1 MYHNVPAYDAYVF
14 LKIFMGYMP
23 RLPFF
28 LGSDKA
34 KITGAM
40 AVSIFPIWH
49 GGQKG
54 ATTLGE
60 LLGRPTG

>member
-1 MYHNVPAYDAYVF
+1 
-14 LKIFMGYMP
+14 MGYMP

-34 KITGAM
+34 KIRGAM

-60 LLGRPTG
+60 LLGRLTG